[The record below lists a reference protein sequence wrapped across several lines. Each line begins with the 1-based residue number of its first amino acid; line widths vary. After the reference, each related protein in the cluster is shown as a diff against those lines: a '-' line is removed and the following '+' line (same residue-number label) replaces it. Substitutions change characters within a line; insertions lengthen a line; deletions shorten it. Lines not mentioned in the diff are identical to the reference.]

1 MASSSRGLFS
11 YSSEKAVKEGTL
23 HLDQIKVYSVS
34 FWERNCVLIL
44 RKVPAL
50 TIIGHFM
57 WTDKRVFLVLEGCDH
72 EAGVFLQC

>member
-34 FWERNCVLIL
+34 FWESNCVLIL
-44 RKVPAL
+44 RKVPA
-50 TIIGHFM
+50 HNYHRSFHV
-57 WTDKRVFLVLEGCDH
+57 DRQASFLGP
-72 EAGVFLQC
+72 